1 MSLVKWRTGKNDKN
15 LTDKL
20 KIADMAKDHKKVHW
34 NLIETR
40 WDVPCQM
47 ANLTKMMNP
56 AETEKTCQEG
66 ERCES
71 GRKNHQGIDAT
82 SNEARKDFLVK

>member
-1 MSLVKWRTGKNDKN
+1 
-15 LTDKL
+15 
-20 KIADMAKDHKKVHW
+20 
-34 NLIETR
+34 
-40 WDVPCQM
+40 M

-56 AETEKTCQEG
+56 AETEKTRQEG